1 MEQYVGL
8 DVSLKE
14 TFVCVVDACGEVVC
28 EKSVGTTPETI
39 AKYIEK
45 KAPGAVRVGL
55 ESGLLSTWLWHGLRA
70 LGLPV
75 VCLDARHAA
84 SALKMQ
90 VNKTDRNDAAGLAQ
104 IVRTGW
110 YREVEVKS
118 LACHEVR
125 AVLLARSRLV
135 ASRRDL
141 ENQMRG
147 LLKPFG
153 LLVGKVRGKGFEG
166 RLRELIADAPAMAEV
181 IDALLLA
188 RRALC
193 TQVARL
199 DVRVRMLAQ
208 TIDPCRRLMTVP
220 GVGPITALAY
230 VTVIDDPGRFRKG
243 RSVGAYLGLTPR
255 RYQSG
260 EVDRAGRI
268 SKCGDGLVR
277 TLLFEAAGVLLT
289 RVQRMSPLK
298 AWGLRLAKRIGAKKA
313 KVAVARKLA
322 VILHCMW
329 TDDTEF
335 WWTKE
340 EAAA

>member
-14 TFVCVVDACGEVVC
+14 TSICVVDGSGEIVY
-28 EKSVGTTPETI
+28 ETSVGTTPETI
-39 AKYIEK
+39 AKFIEK
-45 KAPGAVRVGL
+45 RAPGAVRVGL

-70 LGLPV
+70 LDVPV

-166 RLRELIADAPAMAEV
+166 RVRELIADTPAMAEV

-188 RRALC
+188 RRTLC

-208 TIDPCRRLMTVP
+208 TIAPCRRLMTVP

-329 TDDTEF
+329 TDGTEF

>member
-1 MEQYVGL
+1 MDQYVGL

-39 AKYIEK
+39 AKFIDK
-45 KAPGAVRVGL
+45 RAPSAVRIGL

-84 SALKMQ
+84 SALKMRI
-90 VNKTDRNDAAGLAQ
+90 NKTDRNDAAGLAQ

-118 LACHEVR
+118 LGCHEVR

-193 TQVARL
+193 AQIARL
-199 DVRVRMLAQ
+199 DVRVRALAKAVA
-208 TIDPCRRLMTVP
+208 PCRRLMTVP
-220 GVGPITALAY
+220 GIGPITALAY
-230 VTVIDDPGRFRKG
+230 VTAIDDPGRFRNG

-329 TDDTEF
+329 TDGTEF

-340 EAAA
+340 EATA

>member
-14 TFVCVVDACGEVVC
+14 TSICVVDGSGEIVC
-28 EKSVGTTPETI
+28 ESSVGTTPETI
-39 AKYIEK
+39 AKFIEK
-45 KAPGAVRVGL
+45 RAPSAVRVGL

-70 LGLPV
+70 LDVPV

-166 RLRELIADAPAMAEV
+166 RVRELIADTPAMAEV

-188 RRALC
+188 RRTLC

-208 TIDPCRRLMTVP
+208 TIAPCRRLMTVP

-340 EAAA
+340 EATA

>member
-14 TFVCVVDACGEVVC
+14 TSICVVDGSGEIVC
-28 EKSVGTTPETI
+28 ETSVGTTPETI
-39 AKYIEK
+39 AKFIEK
-45 KAPGAVRVGL
+45 RAPSAVRVGL

-70 LGLPV
+70 LDVPV

-166 RLRELIADAPAMAEV
+166 RVRELIADTPAMAEV

-188 RRALC
+188 RRTLC

-208 TIDPCRRLMTVP
+208 TITPCRRLMTVP

-329 TDDTEF
+329 TNGTDF

-340 EAAA
+340 EATA